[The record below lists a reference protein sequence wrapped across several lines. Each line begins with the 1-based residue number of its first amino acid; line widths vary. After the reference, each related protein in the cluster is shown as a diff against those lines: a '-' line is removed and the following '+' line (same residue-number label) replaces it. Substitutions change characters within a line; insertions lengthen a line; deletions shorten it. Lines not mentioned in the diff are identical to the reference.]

1 MTSLHQYIAEEIAED
16 HADGRCS
23 RREALRRLTLL
34 GVAAPAA
41 VALLAACSN
50 NSTPSTPSGSGAGTS
65 SGAAGSASPPGL
77 STALPTAAITFA
89 GQDGRTLQGA
99 WAAAAQPRGAVLVIH
114 ENKGLT
120 EHIRSVAGRF
130 AGIGYSAL
138 AVDLLSEQGGTG
150 AFQDPAEATAAL
162 GKIAPERFVADL
174 RAGLDELARR
184 APGQQ
189 LGATGFCFGGGLV
202 WLLLAHHETRL
213 AAATPFY
220 GPLPDHADFTG
231 DKAAVLAIYAS
242 KDARVGASRPA
253 AVAALTQ
260 AGLTHD
266 VFVAQ
271 GADHA
276 FFNDTGP
283 RYDAQAAAEAWR
295 RVLDWYG
302 KYL

>member
-1 MTSLHQYIAEEIAED
+1 
-16 HADGRCS
+16 
-23 RREALRRLTLL
+23 
-34 GVAAPAA
+34 
-41 VALLAACSN
+41 
-50 NSTPSTPSGSGAGTS
+50 
-65 SGAAGSASPPGL
+65 
-77 STALPTAAITFA
+77 
-89 GQDGRTLQGA
+89 
-99 WAAAAQPRGAVLVIH
+99 
-114 ENKGLT
+114 
-120 EHIRSVAGRF
+120 VAGRF
-130 AGIGYSAL
+130 AGVGYSAL
-138 AVDLLSEQGGTG
+138 AVDLLSEQGGTA
-150 AFQDPAEATAAL
+150 AFADPAAATAAL
-162 GKIAPERFVADL
+162 GKIAPEQFVADL

-184 APGQQ
+184 TPGRR

-253 AVAALTQ
+253 AVAALER
-260 AGLTHD
+260 AGLVHD

-283 RYDAQAAAEAWR
+283 RYDPLAATEAWR